1 MVQSALGEPLQ
12 AEIDIPEISAAEAS
26 SLRVGVAQPLAFRA
40 AGMEFNPSLS
50 SAEISLQ
57 RRPDGRAFLKL
68 SSPRSITEPFLDV
81 ILEVNWSAGRIV
93 RDYTLLFDPPSLRA
107 STPAPLTAGVA
118 AVAPVAPA
126 AAPTPKPPT
135 AAASVTPVA
144 PANLAVTPTTPP
156 ASVAPA
162 APAPTPRAA
171 PAPSPAPAPAPMAA
185 PTPAKK
191 PAVATPPAPARQP
204 AAAPA
209 AAAASVTVKPGD
221 TAGRIANAHKPPSA
235 SLDQMLVAML
245 RANPQAFI
253 NGNINLVRS
262 GAVIELPD
270 EAQATAIAPNEAK
283 QLLSTQ
289 SRDFNDFRRRL
300 AQAVTQQAPANDER
314 QVSGKVQT
322 EVREAK
328 PAATPDKLT
337 LSKGTV
343 QGKPDAVAEAQIA
356 KDRQAQEQAARTAE
370 LNRNI
375 TDLAKLGVTTPA
387 AATAAPPVPAPAPVA
402 AAETPAAPATD
413 SKPAVAPGSTEPTA
427 SPGLAV
433 TGAAPAVAEPPAP
446 PAPAVDPAAT
456 PATPVAPPVAAEP
469 VAAADSGEV
478 MSLLAD
484 NPLIL
489 PAAGGLLA
497 LLLGLGAYRLRQR
510 KKPAGVDS
518 SFLES
523 RLQPDS
529 FFGASG
535 GQSVDTAEAAPSG
548 SSMMYSPSQLD
559 AGGDVDPVAE
569 ADVYLA
575 YGRDLQAE
583 EILKEALRINPT
595 RVAIHCKL
603 LEIFAKRRDA
613 RAFEELAG
621 EVFALTQG
629 TGSHWDHTCE
639 MGRNLDPSNALY
651 QPGGSPDGREANATG
666 DVLPAAMVSTMAFMA
681 TDVSP
686 DHGSSSSEA
695 LDLDLDFSLDG
706 TDIPSGAD
714 TDEVTEPS
722 PVETAPFT
730 ENSDSIDN
738 GLNFNL
744 DDFSLPSLDQGAP
757 AAPDASNFDM
767 AADGLSFELD
777 DEPPVEAAAPP
788 EEMAVTPPNSGFH
801 LEFDLPDL
809 PTEQPKSPA
818 PQRAT
823 APTDDGLSFDMG
835 DLSLDLGNDD
845 GPETENDI
853 PAGDPLETKLSLA
866 AEFLAIG
873 DMEGARSLAEEVV
886 EQAKGS
892 LQTKAKA
899 FLADLR

>member
-12 AEIDIPEISAAEAS
+12 AEIDIPEISTAEAS

-40 AGMEFNPSLS
+40 AGMEFNASLS

-68 SSPRSITEPFLDV
+68 SSPKSITEPFLDV

-118 AVAPVAPA
+118 AAAPVAQAAAPAPRPALVAAAPMAPVAPA
-126 AAPTPKPPT
+126 SPAAT
-135 AAASVTPVA
+135 
-144 PANLAVTPTTPP
+144 
-156 ASVAPA
+156 
-162 APAPTPRAA
+162 APAPTPAPTPAVAPVAA
-171 PAPSPAPAPAPMAA
+171 PAPVKKPAVAAAPAPKPTPAPAPAAS
-185 PTPAKK
+185 
-191 PAVATPPAPARQP
+191 
-204 AAAPA
+204 
-209 AAAASVTVKPGD
+209 SVTVKPGD

-262 GAVIELPD
+262 GAVIDLPD

-328 PAATPDKLT
+328 PAAAPDKLT

-343 QGKPDAVAEAQIA
+343 QGKPDAAAEAQIA

-375 TDLAKLGVTTPA
+375 NDLAKLGVTAPVA
-387 AATAAPPVPAPAPVA
+387 AAAPALPAPTPVA

-413 SKPAVAPGSTEPTA
+413 SKPAAAPGATEPPA
-427 SPGLAV
+427 APGLAV
-433 TGAAPAVAEPPAP
+433 AGTALAVAEPPTP
-446 PAPAVDPAAT
+446 PAPAVEPPTAPAT
-456 PATPVAPPVAAEP
+456 PATPPVAAEP
-469 VAAADSGEV
+469 AAAADSGEV

-510 KKPAGVDS
+510 KKPTGVDS

-621 EVFALTQG
+621 EVYALTQG
-629 TGSHWDHTCE
+629 TGSHWDHACE
-639 MGRNLDPSNALY
+639 MGRDLDPSNALY
-651 QPGGSPDGREANATG
+651 QPGGSPDGREANAAG
-666 DVLPAAMVSTMAFMA
+666 EVLPAAMVSTMAFMA

-686 DHGSSSSEA
+686 DHGGSPTDA

-706 TDIPSGAD
+706 ADIPSD
-714 TDEVTEPS
+714 VNTDEATQPS
-722 PVETAPFT
+722 PTTAEPLPETT
-730 ENSDSIDN
+730 DSMDN

-744 DDFSLPSLDQGAP
+744 DDFSLPSLDQAAP
-757 AAPDASNFDM
+757 ATVTPQTPAFDM
-767 AADGLSFELD
+767 EEAGLSFDLD

-788 EEMAVTPPNSGFH
+788 EEMAVTPPDSGFH

-809 PTEQPKSPA
+809 PAEPPKAAA
-818 PQRAT
+818 PQRPA
-823 APTDDGLSFDMG
+823 APADDGLSFDMG
-835 DLSLDLGNDD
+835 DLSLDLGNNDD